1 MTRAAREKSSARFPS
16 EWVVRWAWPII
27 VGFVALGASFALPL
41 RRLAIDPEIK
51 NQLPVDMASRRDV
64 RAIEERF
71 GGSELVMLVVQAPDV
86 LQAST
91 LERVQ
96 KLSRAL
102 AGVAGVER
110 VVSPFSLTDLR
121 GTADGML
128 SVEPAIPSIPTTG
141 EAREAL
147 RARLA
152 DNPFVIGNVVAPD
165 FTAASV
171 IGLLSSEAKDAETV
185 AALRR
190 VVAEVPGPE
199 PTLSFGMPVVRE
211 QVSEDIRSDI
221 RRFAPAGV
229 LAMLAFLWLSL
240 RQVHAVLIPF
250 GIQLLAIVV
259 SMGLIPML
267 GWKLQMVTVTL
278 PVMLLAIGNDHTVH
292 LMARYQEA
300 RQQAASVPGQA
311 ASAPALAARVLGELA
326 FPMLTAGI
334 TTVAGFLCLLTHV
347 VVPAAQLGVLAS
359 VGLGL
364 VMLAAVS
371 LAPAILAKLP
381 LAKPIAVAADAERVS
396 RLDRWLGASARFV
409 TRRKAPVVGAS
420 VALGLLASA
429 GLPWLRV
436 DTNPINYYPPSAPV
450 AEMARAVNAHFG
462 GATEIAVMVEGD
474 IRDPVLLG
482 KIDRLEGELRALPQV
497 GYTMSL
503 AGVLRRMQRAV
514 SGTSELPG
522 ERATIAQLL
531 LLHSLGGDAGDL
543 EQVVDFDYRHA
554 LLTARVNSLST
565 QDISAVVA
573 RAKEFARRELGGHEV
588 TVGGFGAVFAELVG
602 AVVDGQLSSL
612 GASFVIVLLLNALGF
627 WSLEAGAWSML
638 PLCVAVPALFGLMG
652 TFGIELN
659 VVTAMLS
666 SIMIGVGVDY
676 TVHFLWR
683 FREERRA
690 GHPAEQAAY
699 RSLTGVGRGIVF
711 NALAVVVG
719 FSVLGFSNF
728 LPVRFFGFLV
738 VVSISAC
745 LIAAMALMPALVVWF
760 DPRFARA
767 PEKPALKP
775 AAGRPLEE
783 HL

>member
-1 MTRAAREKSSARFPS
+1 LKFPS

-27 VGFVALGASFALPL
+27 IGFVALGALFTLPL
-41 RRLAIDPEIK
+41 RRIAIDPEIK

-86 LQAST
+86 LQPST

-102 AGVAGVER
+102 ASVAGVER
-110 VVSPFSLTDLR
+110 VVSPFSVTDLR
-121 GTADGML
+121 GTADGLL
-128 SVEPAIPSIPTTG
+128 SVEPAISAIPTTA

-165 FTAASV
+165 FTAVSI

-229 LAMLAFLWLSL
+229 LAMLAFLWLSM
-240 RQVHAVLIPF
+240 RQVRGVLIPF

-259 SMGLIPML
+259 SMGLIPLL

-292 LMARYQEA
+292 LMARYQE
-300 RQQAASVPGQA
+300 QNVPGQTL
-311 ASAPALAARVLGELA
+311 SAPALSARVLGELA

-359 VGLGL
+359 AGLGL

-381 LAKPIAVAADAERVS
+381 LARPIAVAAHAERA
-396 RLDRWLGASARFV
+396 RGLDRWLGACARFV
-409 TRRKAPVVGAS
+409 TRRKAIVIGAS

-474 IRDPVLLG
+474 IRDPVVLG
-482 KIDRLEGELRALPQV
+482 KIDRLESELRALPQV

-503 AGVLRRMQRAV
+503 AGVLRQMQRAV
-514 SGTSELPG
+514 SGSHELPRD
-522 ERATIAQLL
+522 RATIAQLL

-573 RAKEFARRELGGHEV
+573 HAREFAGRELAGHEV

-612 GASFVIVLLLNALGF
+612 AASFAIVLLLNALGF

-690 GHPAEQAAY
+690 GHSAEEAAY
-699 RSLTGVGRGIVF
+699 RSLTSVGRGIVF

-719 FSVLGFSNF
+719 FSVLAFSNF

-738 VVSISAC
+738 VVSILAC
-745 LIAAMALMPALVVWF
+745 LLAAMALMPALVVWL

-767 PEKPALKP
+767 AEKPTLASSRSRTLP
-775 AAGRPLEE
+775 E

>member
-1 MTRAAREKSSARFPS
+1 MRFPS
-16 EWVVRWAWPII
+16 EWVVRRAWPII
-27 VGFVALGASFALPL
+27 VGFVLVGALFTIPL
-41 RRLAIDPEIK
+41 RRIAVDPEIK
-51 NQLPVDMASRRDV
+51 NQLPADMASRRDM
-64 RAIEERF
+64 RSIEERF
-71 GGSELVMLVVQAPDV
+71 GGSELVILVVQAPDV
-86 LQAST
+86 LEAST
-91 LERVQ
+91 LARVQ
-96 KLSRAL
+96 KLSLAL
-102 AGVAGVER
+102 GDVPGVER
-110 VVSPFSLTDLR
+110 VVSPFSVTDLR
-121 GTADGML
+121 GSADGLL
-128 SVEPAIPSIPTTG
+128 SVTPAVVSIPALP
-141 EAREAL
+141 EARDAL
-147 RARLA
+147 RQRLA
-152 DNPFVIGNVVAPD
+152 ENPFVIGNVIAPD
-165 FTAASV
+165 FRAAAV
-171 IGLLSSEAKDAETV
+171 IGVLSSEARDTETV

-199 PTLSFGMPVVRE
+199 PVQIGGMPVVRE

-221 RRFAPAGV
+221 RRFAPVGV

-240 RQVHAVLIPF
+240 RQVRGVLIPF
-250 GIQLLAIVV
+250 GIQVLAIVV
-259 SMGLIPML
+259 SMGLIPLL

-292 LMARYQEA
+292 LIARYQEENA
-300 RQQAASVPGQA
+300 PGQA
-311 ASAPALAARVLGELA
+311 ASASALSARVLGELA

-359 VGLGL
+359 AGLGL
-364 VMLAAVS
+364 VMVAAVS
-371 LAPAILAKLP
+371 LAPAILSKLP
-381 LAKPIAVAADAERVS
+381 LAKPVS
-396 RLDRWLGASARFV
+396 VGGGAGPLRSLDRWLGASARFV
-409 TRRKAPVVGAS
+409 TRRKALVIGVS
-420 VALGLLASA
+420 LALGALASA

-450 AEMARAVNAHFG
+450 VQTAAAVNAHFG
-462 GATEIAVMVEGD
+462 GATEIAVMIEGD
-474 IRDPVLLG
+474 IRDPSLLS
-482 KIDRLEGELRALPQV
+482 KIDRLEAELRALPQV

-503 AGVLRRMQRAV
+503 AGVLRQMQRAV
-514 SGTSELPG
+514 SGTDDLPR
-522 ERATIAQLL
+522 ERATVAQLL
-531 LLHSLGGDAGDL
+531 LLHSLGGDSSDL

-565 QDISAVVA
+565 RDIAAVVA
-573 RAKEFARRELGGHEV
+573 RAREYAGRELAGHEV
-588 TVGGFGAVFAELVG
+588 TVGGFGAVFAELVD
-602 AVVDGQLSSL
+602 AVVDGQLTSL
-612 GASFVIVLLLNALGF
+612 AASFAIVLLLNALGF

-690 GHPAEQAAY
+690 GHAAEAAAC
-699 RSLTGVGRGIVF
+699 RALTSVGRGIVF

-719 FSVLGFSNF
+719 FSVLAFSNF

-745 LIAAMALMPALVVWF
+745 LLAALALMPALVVWL

-767 PEKPALKP
+767 GERPATEPSASSTLPE
-775 AAGRPLEE
+775 
-783 HL
+783 HY